1 MINLGRV
8 AECRTIQV
16 HNIGDVY
23 EDILSLYFE
32 SKRNGYGDVVHVEMC
47 RENNYALLKMVDKTH
62 VRSILAIQNHTL
74 ENQTLHVEAF
84 YDCLGPT
91 PPHRDTT

>member
-1 MINLGRV
+1 MRYVAEFERLWKVCTRKPLYGRMINLRRV

-32 SKRNGYGDVVHVEMC
+32 SKRNGYGEVVHVEMC
-47 RENNYALLKMVDKTH
+47 REDNYALLKMVDKA
-62 VRSILAIQNHTL
+62 REFQ
-74 ENQTLHVEAF
+74 
-84 YDCLGPT
+84 
-91 PPHRDTT
+91 